1 MKNFKRCLHIKI
13 IKGNIFWH
21 LAHMWWCLEGKS
33 LIFSYILFI
42 ETKIEDSLRKKT
54 VEILQANIGLYCNQA
69 CNHCFVESS
78 PKRKEMMLQQTAER
92 CLLILQ
98 NSPSIHTLDLTGR
111 AKAGTASHTNTC
123 GNNQLTA
130 TPVLHVV
137 ALTALILKMYKNPN
151 GNQMLTV
158 WSCMKYMG

>member
-1 MKNFKRCLHIKI
+1 MFAYKNNKRKY
-13 IKGNIFWH
+13 F
-21 LAHMWWCLEGKS
+21 LAFSTYVMVLGKEN
-33 LIFSYILFI
+33 LWFFSYILFI
-42 ETKIEDSLRKKT
+42 ETEIEDSLRKKT

-111 AKAGTASHTNTC
+111 AKAGTASHTNT
-123 GNNQLTA
+123 
-130 TPVLHVV
+130 VLHVV
-137 ALTALILKMYKNPN
+137 ALTTLILKMYKT
-151 GNQMLTV
+151 LTLIKCWQLDHEWNIWDKV
-158 WSCMKYMG
+158 VF

>member
-1 MKNFKRCLHIKI
+1 MFAYKNNKRKY
-13 IKGNIFWH
+13 F
-21 LAHMWWCLEGKS
+21 LAFGTYVMVLGKEN
-33 LIFSYILFI
+33 LWFFSYILFI
-42 ETKIEDSLRKKT
+42 ETEIEDSLRKKT

-130 TPVLHVV
+130 ILQFYMKLH
-137 ALTALILKMYKNPN
+137 
-151 GNQMLTV
+151 
-158 WSCMKYMG
+158 

>member
-1 MKNFKRCLHIKI
+1 M
-13 IKGNIFWH
+13 
-21 LAHMWWCLEGKS
+21 
-33 LIFSYILFI
+33 IFSYILFI

-111 AKAGTASHTNTC
+111 AKAGTASHTN
-123 GNNQLTA
+123 NQLTA

-151 GNQMLTV
+151 SNQMLTV
-158 WSCMKYMG
+158 